1 MPLVAKHVL
10 GAKTVATVPVEWL
23 LKNVTD
29 TVEFDLSKY
38 NRFGAAG
45 WQAVIDSKHWDFE
58 YDNGNGDFLS
68 DVLERGIQRP
78 VCIIVDYDGTYSHR
92 DVDEVPVPG
101 QPHFTLGNGHHRV
114 AAAVLLAL
122 DTIPCYFAFDR
133 DYMHSPITDGGY
145 GEPSCQ

>member
-1 MPLVAKHVL
+1 MAITKKIANVS
-10 GAKTVATVPVEWL
+10 VEWL

-29 TVEFDLSKY
+29 TVEYDLQKY
-38 NRFGAAG
+38 DRYGASG
-45 WQAVIDSKHWDFE
+45 WERVIDGKQWDFE
-58 YDNGNGDFLS
+58 YDNGTGEFLS

-78 VCIIVDYDGTYSHR
+78 VCIIVDYDGVYSHR

-114 AAAVLLAL
+114 AVAILLAL
-122 DTIPCYFAFDR
+122 DTIPCLFAFDR
-133 DYMHSPITDGGY
+133 DYMHSAITSGPDY